1 MNRKTAK
8 QFSYANSRTKAGEI
22 AARVE
27 TAKPFPLRLGA
38 WITDDAR
45 DGVDMNV
52 AIVDEPAIGAV

>member
-1 MNRKTAK
+1 
-8 QFSYANSRTKAGEI
+8 
-22 AARVE
+22 
-27 TAKPFPLRLGA
+27 LRLGA